1 MLQSVNSSE
10 GDPNP
15 SVHIALRLARDHH
28 LPTEELL
35 LQQLKMSAVQK
46 VKHGDDFSSGLV
58 ALYSLAIAASC
69 DNPANVSYKEDRIDL
84 IEILQEK
91 LTEEIKHI
99 VNTTF
104 PLTNYYQVSLDVLT
118 LCVLERELPQDSV
131 QILSDAAKK
140 NKFKLGEEFSVDTGA
155 VAALALRCV
164 SDNQKTQCTTI
175 GLRKVLNQI
184 LLQVKDDGTIGN
196 IYSTGLA
203 IQALSANSDLV
214 PSVRWNKTKSVYR
227 LLDAIREGSFSNPQ
241 AASQATPSLDC
252 RTYLDV
258 RKLNCTADHNNLTF
272 PVTTTSPPPTTQAVP
287 IAVEYNIVDGLTHSF
302 NDAVN
307 VSVPVGSSLIRVL
320 EKARDLYPVRFSFS
334 VTSTQWGP
342 LLTTVRNLTAS
353 TETRTYWQLLSGTEP
368 LDQGIGDY
376 KPKDGERIVANYS
389 QY

>member
-1 MLQSVNSSE
+1 MVHSVNSS
-10 GDPNP
+10 GGPPNP
-15 SVHIALRLARDHH
+15 SVHVALRLARDHH
-28 LPTEELL
+28 LPTEGVL
-35 LQQLKMSAVQK
+35 LQQLKVSAIEK
-46 VKHGDDFSSGLV
+46 VKHGDNFSSGLV

-69 DNPANVSYKEDRIDL
+69 NNPANVSYKEDRIDL

-131 QILSDAAKK
+131 QILCEAAMKD
-140 NKFKLGEEFSVDTGA
+140 KFKYGKEFSVDTGA

-164 SDNQKTQCTTI
+164 KGKPNTQCTFSA
-175 GLRKVLNQI
+175 LHKVLNQI
-184 LLQVKDDGTIGN
+184 LHQVKDDGIIGN

-214 PSVRWNKTKSVYR
+214 PSVQWNKTKSMYR
-227 LLDAIREGSFSNPQ
+227 LLSAIREGSFSNPQ
-241 AASQATPSLDC
+241 AASQITPSLEC

-258 RKLNCTADHNNLTF
+258 RELNCTADRSNLT
-272 PVTTTSPPPTTQAVP
+272 VTTTSPPPTTQAVP
-287 IAVEYNIVDGLTHSF
+287 ITVEYNIVDGLTHSF

-307 VSVPVGSSLIRVL
+307 VSVLAGSPLIRVL
-320 EKARDLYPVRFSFS
+320 EKARDLYPDRFSFN

-353 TETRTYWQLLSGTEP
+353 TENRTYWQLLSGTEP
-368 LDQGIGDY
+368 LGQGIGDY
-376 KPKDGERIVANYS
+376 KPKDEERIVANYT